1 VKAAVFLQRRRKSSH
16 KAVRLMAGVCL
27 PLISA
32 VSVLGLVAVERP
44 NQTELLVFDIGQ
56 AIKTGAAGGD
66 FFAGVRVGL
75 NARHA
80 KKALVFGGDVF
91 AKSGVVLLCGFTHQ
105 PHVFG
110 GLFIAVLSPCRVQ
123 RQGRSQK
130 YPTPIC
136 DHFSAHLK
144 IKTEFILCPN
154 KAMADIF
161 FGSTWVEIA

>member
-1 VKAAVFLQRRRKSSH
+1 
-16 KAVRLMAGVCL
+16 MAGVCL

-32 VSVLGLVAVERP
+32 VSVLGRVAVERP
-44 NQTELLVFDIGQ
+44 NQTELLVFDIGP
-56 AIKTGAAGGD
+56 AIKAGAAGGD
-66 FFAGVRVGL
+66 FFAGVGVGL

-136 DHFSAHLK
+136 DHFSAHPKNLDGLYFNRQPAGEMN
-144 IKTEFILCPN
+144 IFIPLMSVCM
-154 KAMADIF
+154 KKRFKDRVTI
-161 FGSTWVEIA
+161 

>member
-1 VKAAVFLQRRRKSSH
+1 MPWWALKGEIFPQENGPS
-16 KAVRLMAGVCL
+16 GWGL
-27 PLISA
+27 PAPVGGLSA
-32 VSVLGLVAVERP
+32 FGLAAVERP
-44 NQTELLVFDIGQ
+44 NQIELLGFDIRE
-56 AIKTGAAGGD
+56 AIKAGAARSD
-66 FFAGVRVGL
+66 FFAGVGVGL

-80 KKALVFGGDVF
+80 IKALVFGRDFF
-91 AKSGVVLLCGFTHQ
+91 AKAGVVLRPRFAHES
-105 PHVFG
+105 HVFG

-161 FGSTWVEIA
+161 FGSTCVEIA

>member
-1 VKAAVFLQRRRKSSH
+1 
-16 KAVRLMAGVCL
+16 MAGVCL

-56 AIKTGAAGGD
+56 AIKAGAAGGD

-110 GLFIAVLSPCRVQ
+110 GFFVAVFSPCRVQ
-123 RQGRSQK
+123 NQGRSQK
-130 YPTPIC
+130 YPMPFF
-136 DHFSAHLK
+136 DHFTALRNSRRNL
-144 IKTEFILCPN
+144 F
-154 KAMADIF
+154 
-161 FGSTWVEIA
+161 

>member
-1 VKAAVFLQRRRKSSH
+1 
-16 KAVRLMAGVCL
+16 MAGVCL

-66 FFAGVRVGL
+66 
-75 NARHA
+75 
-80 KKALVFGGDVF
+80 VF

-105 PHVFG
+105 PQVFG
-110 GLFIAVLSPCRVQ
+110 GLFIAVFSPCRVQ

-161 FGSTWVEIA
+161 FGSTCVEMA

>member
-1 VKAAVFLQRRRKSSH
+1 
-16 KAVRLMAGVCL
+16 MAGVCL

-44 NQTELLVFDIGQ
+44 NQIELLVFDIGQ
-56 AIKTGAAGGD
+56 AIKAGAAGGD
-66 FFAGVRVGL
+66 FFAGVGVGL
-75 NARHA
+75 NPRHA

-91 AKSGVVLLCGFTHQ
+91 AKTGVVLLCGFTHQ

-144 IKTEFILCPN
+144 SRRTLFY
-154 KAMADIF
+154 ARTRRWQIF
-161 FGSTWVEIA
+161 FWLNSRGNGMKKI

>member
-1 VKAAVFLQRRRKSSH
+1 MPGWALKREIFPQENGPL
-16 KAVRLMAGVCL
+16 GWGL
-27 PLISA
+27 PA
-32 VSVLGLVAVERP
+32 PVVGVSVFGLAAVERP
-44 NQTELLVFDIGQ
+44 NQIELLVFDIGQ
-56 AIKTGAAGGD
+56 AIKAGAAGGD
-66 FFAGVRVGL
+66 FFAGVGVGL
-75 NARHA
+75 NPRHA

-91 AKSGVVLLCGFTHQ
+91 AKTGVVLLCGFTHQ

-144 IKTEFILCPN
+144 SRRTLFY
-154 KAMADIF
+154 ARTRRWQIF
-161 FGSTWVEIA
+161 FWLNSRGNGMKKI